1 MYRERE
7 ISYNTCDVN
16 IFLIEPQGVMK
27 VKVEGSEPNVTT
39 LILSST
45 MTEYWTEASSIQTS
59 MPM

>member
-16 IFLIEPQGVMK
+16 ILLIEPQGDMK
-27 VKVEGSEPNVTT
+27 VKVEESEPNVTT